1 MFLGSLYIVME
12 INWFFWGATAF
23 FILFELVLSYAY
35 AESPLMPKQ
44 GLITDIAAAASIWAL
59 SFLVYLTAVA
69 TKTECSSWSQ
79 LPGFD
84 INGCLNYTKQVYT
97 LGDVLNS
104 TIGLNPIIAATFF
117 YFLFKLAAFI
127 YSRVKTKQVA

>member
-1 MFLGSLYIVME
+1 ME

-23 FILFELVLSYAY
+23 FMLFELVLSYAF

-44 GLITDIAAAASIWAL
+44 GLVTDIAAAASIWAL
-59 SFLVYLTAVA
+59 SFLVYLTAAA
-69 TKTECSSWSQ
+69 TKTDCDSWGQ

-84 INGCLNYTKQVYT
+84 INGCLGYTEKVYT

-104 TIGLNPIIAATFF
+104 TIGLNPIIAATVL
-117 YFLFKLAAFI
+117 YFLFKLAPFMF
-127 YSRVKTKQVA
+127 SKLKT